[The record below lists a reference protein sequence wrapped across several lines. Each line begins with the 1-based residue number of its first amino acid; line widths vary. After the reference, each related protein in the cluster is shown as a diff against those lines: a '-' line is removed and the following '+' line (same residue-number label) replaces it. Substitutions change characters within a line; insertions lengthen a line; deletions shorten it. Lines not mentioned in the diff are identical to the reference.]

1 MLLPLSEKEAAS
13 LRAFLEANADC
24 EAQAENEYVAD
35 LYDLDTPLSLD
46 LVFCKE
52 GVRIDGAC
60 LLGYDDEMQGYYID
74 RPVTVAED
82 VRRALAEAGALPGG
96 A

>member
-1 MLLPLSEKEAAS
+1 M
-13 LRAFLEANADC
+13 FC
-24 EAQAENEYVAD
+24 E
-35 LYDLDTPLSLD
+35 
-46 LVFCKE
+46 E

-74 RPVTVAED
+74 RPVTVAEV

>member
-35 LYDLDTPLSLD
+35 LYDLEAPMTLD
-46 LVFCKE
+46 LVFVKG
-52 GVRIDGAC
+52 GVRVDGAC
-60 LLGYDDEMQGYYID
+60 LL
-74 RPVTVAED
+74 A
-82 VRRALAEAGALPGG
+82 
-96 A
+96 

>member
-35 LYDLDTPLSLD
+35 LYDLEAPMTLD
-46 LVFCKE
+46 LVFVKG
-52 GVRIDGAC
+52 GVRVGRA
-60 LLGYDDEMQGYYID
+60 
-74 RPVTVAED
+74 PVCSPTT
-82 VRRALAEAGALPGG
+82 RRWKAITSASRSWRSRRCAAPLMEAGAF

>member
-35 LYDLDTPLSLD
+35 LYDLEAPMTLD
-46 LVFCKE
+46 LVFVKG
-52 GVRIDGAC
+52 GVRVDGAC
-60 LLGYDDEMQGYYID
+60 LLAYDEEMEGYYIGE
-74 RPVTVAED
+74 PVLEMEA
-82 VRRALAEAGALPGG
+82 VRRALMEAGAL

>member
-35 LYDLDTPLSLD
+35 LYDLEAPMTLD
-46 LVFCKE
+46 LVFVKG
-52 GVRIDGAC
+52 GVRVDGAC
-60 LLGYDDEMQGYYID
+60 LLVYDEEMEGYYIGE
-74 RPVTVAED
+74 PVLEMET
-82 VRRALAEAGALPGG
+82 VRRALMEAGAF